1 MEEAGRFL
9 QFCLLPTQINNCRLK
24 LVHFNHTVLVVSRDH
39 PEKEQPTSVVP
50 FAFEPK
56 TLFEQALA
64 EHARVTAI
72 NKPFKSSSSNYLLVV
87 IRTSDRLLAPLLRS
101 YPATRLAGLDSPL
114 ISALGRYSS
123 WNIV

>member
-9 QFCLLPTQINNCRLK
+9 QFSLLPTQINNCRLK
-24 LVHFNHTVLVVSRDH
+24 LVHFNPTVLVVSRDH

-56 TLFEQALA
+56 PLFEQALA

-72 NKPFKSSSSNYLLVV
+72 NKPIQILFKQ
-87 IRTSDRLLAPLLRS
+87 LAAR
-101 YPATRLAGLDSPL
+101 GHQ
-114 ISALGRYSS
+114 
-123 WNIV
+123 NK